1 MAVVKSDAPP
11 SDAAFGTETAPS
23 PASARTCCI
32 AHLSDLHLFHP
43 QHMRMRDFRTKR
55 VLGYLSWR
63 LHRRYEHQVDFLPP
77 LLKALNSA
85 DVNHVV
91 ITGDLT
97 HLGHSADFEAAAGVL
112 EKLGG
117 PGRLTLVPGN
127 HDAYIRNPWHE
138 RRFTLAEYITSGT
151 DFGNPSQSGATRQP
165 VPSFKRCGDTAVI
178 GISSALPS
186 APFMATGSIGRTQL
200 ERLRRLLVQTRKEN
214 LFRLLLIHHPPIRG
228 MVSRRKCLT
237 DQPALAEV
245 LGEVGA
251 ELIWHGHTHRFSDAA
266 IAGPTGRIPVVGVA
280 SLTALSGRGKRRA
293 GFHLNRIR
301 RAGHG
306 WEVDISVY
314 RYSLSRAAFVHSDNR
329 TLAIPP
335 PG

>member
-1 MAVVKSDAPP
+1 MAFVKSDEP
-11 SDAAFGTETAPS
+11 SSDDAAGTETVPS

-43 QHMRMRDFRTKR
+43 HHMRMRDFWTKR

-63 LHRRYEHQVDFLPP
+63 LHRRYEHQIDFLPP
-77 LLKALNSA
+77 LLRALNRT
-85 DVNHVV
+85 DVDHVV

-97 HLGHSADFEAAAGVL
+97 HLGHGADFEAAADVL

-117 PGRLTLVPGN
+117 PERLTLVPGN

-138 RRFTLAEYITSGT
+138 RRFTLAEYITSRA
-151 DFGNPSQSGATRQP
+151 DFGNLSQSGATRQP
-165 VPSFKRCGDTAVI
+165 LPSVKRRGETAII

-186 APFMATGSIGRTQL
+186 APFLATGSIGRTQL
-200 ERLRRLLVQTRKEN
+200 ERLRRLLVQTKEEN

-245 LGEVGA
+245 LREVGA
-251 ELIWHGHTHRFSDAA
+251 EFICHGHTHRFSDAA
-266 IAGPTGRIPVVGVA
+266 IEGPAGNIPVVGVP

-293 GFHLNRIR
+293 GFHLYHIR
-301 RAGHG
+301 RAANG

-314 RYSLSRAAFVHSDNR
+314 RYSLSRAAFVNSGHR
-329 TLAIPP
+329 TLATPP
-335 PG
+335 R

>member
-1 MAVVKSDAPP
+1 MSFVKSDEPP
-11 SDAAFGTETAPS
+11 SDDAAGTETAPS
-23 PASARTCCI
+23 PAAARTCCI
-32 AHLSDLHLFHP
+32 AHLSDLHLFQP
-43 QHMRMRDFRTKR
+43 QHMLMRDFLTKR

-63 LHRRYEHQVDFLPP
+63 LYRRHEHQIDFLPP
-77 LLKALNSA
+77 LLEALRRA
-85 DVNHVV
+85 DVDHVV

-97 HLGHSADFEAAAGVL
+97 HLGHRADFEAAAGVL
-112 EKLGG
+112 KRLGG
-117 PGRLTLVPGN
+117 PARLTLVPGN
-127 HDAYIRNPWHE
+127 HDAYIRNPWHGQ
-138 RRFTLAEYITSGT
+138 RFTLAEYMASEAG
-151 DFGNPSQSGATRQP
+151 DGNPPMSGSPRHP
-165 VPSFKRCGDTAVI
+165 GPSIKRCGETAVI
-178 GISSALPS
+178 GLSSALPS
-186 APFMATGSIGRTQL
+186 APFLATGSIGRNQL

-214 LFRLLLIHHPPIRG
+214 LFRLLLIHHPPIQG

-237 DQPALAEV
+237 DQSALAEI
-245 LGEVGA
+245 LSEVGA

-266 IAGPTGRIPVVGVA
+266 IEGPAGKIPVVGVP

-314 RYSLSRAAFVHSDNR
+314 RYSLSRAAFVHSGSR

-335 PG
+335 G